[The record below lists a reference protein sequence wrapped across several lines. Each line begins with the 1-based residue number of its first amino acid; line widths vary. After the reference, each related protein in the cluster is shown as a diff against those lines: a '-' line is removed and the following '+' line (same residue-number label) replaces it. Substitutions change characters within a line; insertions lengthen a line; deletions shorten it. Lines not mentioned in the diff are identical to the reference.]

1 MPTLG
6 RNGRFANQLFQYAF
20 LRICAEQ
27 RGAAVSTPAW
37 SGQELF
43 GFRDP
48 PPDGSPATSVVYGDE
63 IRDPEPYLNSRTPI
77 GDAVE
82 FQGFFQFPSRHYR
95 PHREFLRRLF
105 AFRPDLRGPFDEVV
119 AQMRGTGRPV
129 VALHLRRGDYGQAQ
143 FFRAPARWYAEW
155 LAGGPRD
162 PLVYLASESP
172 AELTHH
178 FPARRIL
185 HAGLLPNLPPVL
197 AFALDFH
204 VMAHADALAISNSSF
219 SFMAAMLNDRARIF
233 VRPTLEDRRLVPFD
247 PWDAPVL
254 LPRRLVPGEQEEL
267 DAMDRAP
274 GPFAGMGRGGAA
286 VAAR

>member
-1 MPTLG
+1 MAG
-6 RNGRFANQLFQYAF
+6 RR
-20 LRICAEQ
+20 
-27 RGAAVSTPAW
+27 PA
-37 SGQELF
+37 
-43 GFRDP
+43 
-48 PPDGSPATSVVYGDE
+48 
-63 IRDPEPYLNSRTPI
+63 
-77 GDAVE
+77 
-82 FQGFFQFPSRHYR
+82 
-95 PHREFLRRLF
+95 
-105 AFRPDLRGPFDEVV
+105 
-119 AQMRGTGRPV
+119 
-129 VALHLRRGDYGQAQ
+129 
-143 FFRAPARWYAEW
+143 
-155 LAGGPRD
+155 D

-204 VMAHADALAISNSSF
+204 VMAQADALAISNSSF

-274 GPFAGMGRGGAA
+274 GPFAGMGREEPRWPPADAAMIEAISGRERGPRGGHFFPRGRAVSAA
-286 VAAR
+286 ADWIYHIVSKI